1 MKTFA
6 EFVKEIRGVEMPQGE
21 IPGSWFEE
29 NRLPMVLRCS
39 CCENTMI
46 APSAR
51 IDEQGYVFC
60 ENCARDIS
68 ES

>member
-1 MKTFA
+1 
-6 EFVKEIRGVEMPQGE
+6 MPQGE